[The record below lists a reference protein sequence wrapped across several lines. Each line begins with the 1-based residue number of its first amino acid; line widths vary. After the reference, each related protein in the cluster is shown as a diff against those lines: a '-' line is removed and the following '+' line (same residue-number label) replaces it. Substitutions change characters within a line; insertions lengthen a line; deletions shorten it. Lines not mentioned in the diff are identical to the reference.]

1 MTKSI
6 IVDGSSYL
14 NGLTQFSGWRA
25 LFKNNTTLNPS
36 LLDTLIDTSASTSYT
51 IDLTSNNWKI
61 SRFNINGAAITLT
74 DDTSVASSLRTAAS
88 IDTLI
93 LQGTGT
99 HTVSLNNLFVNSYTG
114 GSGSDN
120 LILGAAGAGAIDLGD
135 GNNSI
140 VTGTGSVTSIRAGNG
155 NNTIDLNGW
164 VGNVI
169 TGKGNDTFIIESTV
183 GAGKGTVWLHGGNGT
198 DTFIYKPQLDPNT
211 HVYLDDGWPT
221 ANATLD
227 LSNFTTSLK
236 LSLAGNWQNTGHGY
250 VILYGVHGLIGGSA
264 NDVFTFNDHGN
275 NTVDAGAG
283 FDIGNFSGAWS
294 SYAITVNNLSTGDFR
309 VKDNRAG
316 TPDGNDLLHNFELL
330 HFTDT
335 STISTANFSSNLDL
349 LQGLYNSGAVGTV
362 TLVTSNTTSLV
373 SDNTANITLA
383 SAQLLSDVSLLSH
396 LSNSNY
402 TLTLTDTITGSQVGA
417 LTPNEIN
424 HLSLSTISGLTADGL
439 SGLSVSLIHAMS
451 VQQIET
457 LTTTQRSELTN
468 QQITAMGGCTN
479 LINGR
484 GGADTLNGSSG
495 NDFFIMDGYQ
505 NNYDPNMGM
514 QVDPTGTV
522 ANGNGGND
530 VYWYYTNHDY
540 FGNASIWKAPV
551 TTINGGA
558 GNNTVFVHGESIGAV
573 HEWDFTQ
580 ITMTNVQTLV
590 LGWDPPSSNLQIDLT
605 HQQWAGL
612 SNIFI
617 FPLNTNQNLTISV
630 DGHALTNTLSKVHAV
645 GTDLP
650 YWYNLDPYFDPNVNI
665 MIGTSANQ
673 TITAPV

>member
-1 MTKSI
+1 MTKLI
-6 IVDGSSYL
+6 TIDGTSYL

-61 SRFNINGAAITLT
+61 SRFNITGASITLT
-74 DDTSVASSLRTAAS
+74 DDTSVASSLRTAAF

-114 GSGSDN
+114 GSGSDT

-169 TGKGNDTFIIESTV
+169 TGKGNDTFIVESTV
-183 GAGKGTVWLHGGNGT
+183 GSGKGTVWLHGGSGT

-236 LSLAGNWQNTGHGY
+236 LALAGNWQNTGHGY

-294 SYAITVNNLSTGDFR
+294 TYAITVNNLSTGDFR

-335 STISTANFSSNLDL
+335 STISTANFNSNLDL

-495 NDFFIMDGYQ
+495 NDWFVMDGFQ
-505 NNYDPNMGM
+505 NNYDINKGM
-514 QVDPTGTV
+514 QADPTNTV
-522 ANGNGGND
+522 ANGNGGSD
-530 VYWYYTNHDY
+530 VFYYYTNHDY
-540 FGNASIWKAPV
+540 FGNAPVWHAPA
-551 TTINGGA
+551 TIINGAG
-558 GNNTVFVHGESIGAV
+558 GNNTVLITGESVGAV
-573 HEWDFTQ
+573 REWDLTP
-580 ITMTNVQTLV
+580 IAMNSVQTLC
-590 LGWDPPSSNLQIDLT
+590 LGWDPQPSNLQIDLT
-605 HQQWAGL
+605 HQQWVGL
-612 SNIFI
+612 SNIYLGPAY
-617 FPLNTNQNLTISV
+617 PLSLLTVSV
-630 DGHALTNTLSKVHAV
+630 DGQILTNTLSKIH
-645 GTDLP
+645 DLRP
-650 YWYNLDPYFDPNVNI
+650 DSILNINLDSYFNPNVNI
-665 MIGTSANQ
+665 LIGTSGNQ